1 MLLGTLP
8 RVLGPTE
15 TIKLP
20 VTVFAMENNVR
31 NVTVTLQNNAYLE
44 TVGSA
49 FQQVS
54 FASPGEKMVYFD
66 VKVKENTGIGKVKL
80 LATSGNEKANYEVE
94 LDVRNPN
101 PAITNVVSSVLNAGQ
116 QWNETVKPVGIPE
129 NGKATLEISSIPP
142 INLEKRLDYLI
153 QYPHGCIEQITSA
166 VFPQLV
172 LGQLTDL
179 SDRKKAETERNI
191 RSGIERYKNFQL
203 PDGGFSYWPGL
214 PERDEWGTNYA
225 GHFLLKAREKGY
237 IVPVDMLQKWL
248 TYQRGKANRWSP
260 SATNFYGGD
269 LTQSYR
275 LYLLALAKSP
285 ELGAMN
291 RLKEF
296 KYLSPEAKWRLA
308 AAYQLAGQQKVA
320 TALIMGLPTRFE
332 QPKSPGN
339 TYGSRLRDEAMVLET
354 LTLMGKR
361 KEAAAVLQFVSAQ
374 LATESWYSTQ
384 TTAYSLIAIAA
395 YCGTNVSGEKI
406 VATASVNGKTVNI
419 NSHSYITQTP
429 VSVTDINKK
438 TTVTNKGTNVL
449 YARLITQGQPVT
461 GEDIAVNNN
470 AEVLSMHVS

>member
-1 MLLGTLP
+1 
-8 RVLGPTE
+8 
-15 TIKLP
+15 
-20 VTVFAMENNVR
+20 
-31 NVTVTLQNNAYLE
+31 
-44 TVGSA
+44 
-49 FQQVS
+49 
-54 FASPGEKMVYFD
+54 
-66 VKVKENTGIGKVKL
+66 
-80 LATSGNEKANYEVE
+80 
-94 LDVRNPN
+94 
-101 PAITNVVSSVLNAGQ
+101 
-116 QWNETVKPVGIPE
+116 
-129 NGKATLEISSIPP
+129 
-142 INLEKRLDYLI
+142 
-153 QYPHGCIEQITSA
+153 
-166 VFPQLV
+166 
-172 LGQLTDL
+172 
-179 SDRKKAETERNI
+179 
-191 RSGIERYKNFQL
+191 
-203 PDGGFSYWPGL
+203 
-214 PERDEWGTNYA
+214 
-225 GHFLLKAREKGY
+225 
-237 IVPVDMLQKWL
+237 
-248 TYQRGKANRWSP
+248 
-260 SATNFYGGD
+260 
-269 LTQSYR
+269 
-275 LYLLALAKSP
+275 
-285 ELGAMN
+285 MN

-470 AEVLSMHVS
+470 ADVLSMHVSYLNLNGSPLNIEAIEQGTDFVAKVSIRNPGIRGRYNNMTLSQIFPGGWEILNTRMLDNEGSFKPSPFNYQDIRDDRVYTHFDIKEGETNTYYVMLNAAYLGKYFLPGGYCEAMYDNTISAGVKGKWVEVK